1 LSDKNE
7 VQFIVS
13 VVDKATAE
21 MQALNQNLSAVGAA
35 ANRANEQA
43 SSGFEKAAEG
53 AISLNQALE
62 LVEKGFHLLEQAIEL
77 PIRQF
82 EKLLD
87 VSIDLV
93 KEYDQQYLGQVKLRS
108 ILKAT
113 GQGGEEQA
121 ESLQKLAESLELVT
135 RFQADAIVE
144 GQHFALA
151 SGANV
156 KIIPQMT
163 EAALDL
169 ATAFGKDAAEG
180 FRALTRAMNTG
191 AVTIDRNKVF
201 TLQATDAYGRL
212 QEAIRLTQ
220 ERFPG
225 LAREVATGGAGPI
238 IKLENAINQLKQ
250 GLGALIAQSPP
261 FQAFVKTAN
270 QFVTDLTKFFASH
283 PEQGSKVFGLA
294 FAASFQLAASAVEI
308 FISILGAAGDAV
320 VGLINLLDAALP
332 EGKSP
337 IGRLRNE
344 IEATKD
350 SIKGLRALQ
359 DAVRTGENLGDF
371 SRGMNP
377 SAPSQKSLPS
387 DETLSAE
394 IEKATNKLDMLIIKQ
409 KQFETGDFFGGTID
423 NTKRLADELKKL
435 IAEAQASS
443 TTLADPIG
451 AYNNALEE
459 AVNKT
464 SDFAV
469 AQEKQGAQIES
480 GVNAWKDL
488 NDTFRSIRGPAK
500 DADIAILQLG
510 VDIEEFAGTGE
521 AGITFLTK
529 QLERL
534 KEKGKLTQD
543 QFDALTVSIRN
554 AFSSSVNFAP
564 GGGGGGGGSS
574 LPGGGGG
581 GGGGSSGGGAPAG
594 GGQSL
599 IQIIDQA
606 IQKLSAAIVGAA
618 SGLTGAS
625 NDLAQSSNLLGDAG
639 AATGIAAIAM
649 TEAAGVSFSAAEK
662 LDSTADAQAKGANML
677 QSASFSLS
685 SVTDNLLKVARH
697 LYEAANK
704 LLGAPGGAPFAQ
716 GGIVTRPLIGSFEGK
731 VPEAV
736 VPLDDRGAAFMRRA
750 LGNKLGGLG
759 GGVTINIDVG
769 SLELS
774 DRGADKIVAEVSRK
788 LYDKVLETSRR
799 AR

>member
-1 LSDKNE
+1 MADKNE

>member
-1 LSDKNE
+1 LADKNE

-43 SSGFEKAAEG
+43 SDGFEKAAEG

-93 KEYDQQYLGQVKLRS
+93 KEYDRQYLGQVKLRS

-135 RFQADAIVE
+135 RFQEDAIVE

-270 QFVTDLTKFFASH
+270 QFVTDLTKFFATH
-283 PEQGSKVFGLA
+283 PEQGSKAFGLA

-350 SIKGLRALQ
+350 SIKGLKALQ

-387 DETLSAE
+387 DATLSAE
-394 IEKATNKLDMLIIKQ
+394 IEKATKKLDLLIVKQ

-423 NTKRLADELKKL
+423 NTKRLAAELEKL
-435 IAEAQASS
+435 ISEAQASS

-451 AYNNALEE
+451 AYDKALEE

-464 SDFAV
+464 GDFTV

-581 GGGGSSGGGAPAG
+581 GGGSSGGGAPAG

-649 TEAAGVSFSAAEK
+649 TEAAGVSFAAAEK

>member
-43 SSGFEKAAEG
+43 SDGFEKAAEG

-93 KEYDQQYLGQVKLRS
+93 KEYDRQYLGQVKLRS

-135 RFQADAIVE
+135 RFQEDAIVE

-270 QFVTDLTKFFASH
+270 QFVTDLTKFFATH
-283 PEQGSKVFGLA
+283 PEQGSKAFGLA

-350 SIKGLRALQ
+350 SIKGLKALQ

-387 DETLSAE
+387 DATLSAE
-394 IEKATNKLDMLIIKQ
+394 IEKATKKLDLLIVKQ

-423 NTKRLADELKKL
+423 NTKRLAAELEKL
-435 IAEAQASS
+435 ISEAQASS

-451 AYNNALEE
+451 AYDKALEE

-464 SDFAV
+464 GDFTV

-581 GGGGSSGGGAPAG
+581 GGGSSGGGAPAG

-649 TEAAGVSFSAAEK
+649 TEAAGVSFAAAEK

>member
-1 LSDKNE
+1 MSDKNE

-93 KEYDQQYLGQVKLRS
+93 KEYDRQYLGQVKLRS

-135 RFQADAIVE
+135 RFQEDAIVE

-270 QFVTDLTKFFASH
+270 QFVTDLTKFFATH
-283 PEQGSKVFGLA
+283 PEQGSKAFGLA

-350 SIKGLRALQ
+350 SIKGLKALQ

-387 DETLSAE
+387 DATLSAE
-394 IEKATNKLDMLIIKQ
+394 IEKATKKLDLLIVKQ

-423 NTKRLADELKKL
+423 NTKRLAAELEKL
-435 IAEAQASS
+435 ISEAQASS

-451 AYNNALEE
+451 AYDKALEE

-464 SDFAV
+464 GDFTV

-581 GGGGSSGGGAPAG
+581 GGGSSGGGAPAG

-649 TEAAGVSFSAAEK
+649 TEAAGVSFAAAEK

>member
-1 LSDKNE
+1 MADKNE

-43 SSGFEKAAEG
+43 SDGFEKAAEG

-93 KEYDQQYLGQVKLRS
+93 KEYDRQYLGQVKLRS

-135 RFQADAIVE
+135 RFQEDAIVE

-270 QFVTDLTKFFASH
+270 QFVTDLTKFFATH
-283 PEQGSKVFGLA
+283 PEQGSKAFGLA

-350 SIKGLRALQ
+350 SIKGLKALQ

-387 DETLSAE
+387 DATLSAE
-394 IEKATNKLDMLIIKQ
+394 IEKATKKLDLLIVKQ

-423 NTKRLADELKKL
+423 NTKRLAAELEKL
-435 IAEAQASS
+435 ISEAQASS

-451 AYNNALEE
+451 AYDKALEE

-464 SDFAV
+464 GDFTV

-581 GGGGSSGGGAPAG
+581 GGGSSGGGAPAG

-649 TEAAGVSFSAAEK
+649 TEAAGVSFAAAEK
-662 LDSTADAQAKGANML
+662 LDSTVDAQAKGANML